1 MIVCSNTG
9 KYIASGQKTY
19 QGFKA
24 DIIVWD
30 FDTLEMVHRL
40 KLHQVLIQSLSFSA
54 DEQYLASLGG
64 QDDN

>member
-1 MIVCSNTG
+1 MRGHDNEISCIIVSNTG
-9 KYIASGQKTY
+9 KYIASGQRTF

-40 KLHQVLIQSLSFSA
+40 KMHKVLIQSLSFSN
-54 DEQYLASLGG
+54 DE
-64 QDDN
+64 